1 MAKSA
6 KSAFLEKAT
15 AAHETHKADDTKA
28 GRGGELPGGI
38 SNGIAELVS
47 LKIGIYKTGDYE
59 GEPFFMGMATCRSP
73 KVHNN
78 IPTAGL
84 FTQVGPIGLCDTH
97 NAKGEVTPFADNWDR
112 MLRHLRSLGLDTK
125 DLSPHDIIA
134 GIDAEAY
141 ETGPVLLA
149 LSEAAPKFRFS
160 TNSAPALEQTKS
172 GKWKVGRKE
181 FKSKEEALTAFP
193 YSENPRV
200 WHEWGDVV
208 EWTEEGAASAVED
221 GTVQEAPWESDEKAE
236 TAAEPAEEAANSRT
250 DSKLEEAAPVESVE
264 AEELPDFAAF
274 AKIADDPKSKKPDK
288 IAAEKVLSGHAKTLG
303 IEGYEEMASWAD
315 VAQAIVDMLDIQKAE
330 QAGEQTEAVGAAAE
344 EEEYTE
350 EAEAEEWVP
359 VKGELGFFLDPK
371 SKTPVKCEFVEVN
384 GKLEKVD
391 LKRLDSGKILKG
403 VPFIRLSATAI
414 PF

>member
-1 MAKSA
+1 MAKQA

-15 AAHETHKADDTKA
+15 QAHEAHKADDTKA

-47 LKIGIYKTGDYE
+47 LKIGVYKTGDYE
-59 GEPFFMGMATCRSP
+59 DEPFFMGMATCRSP

-134 GIDAEAY
+134 GIDTEAY

-181 FKSKEEALTAFP
+181 FKTKEEALTAFP

-221 GTVQEAPWESDEKAE
+221 DTVQEAPWESDEKAE
-236 TAAEPAEEAANSRT
+236 TAAEPVVEEAAT
-250 DSKLEEAAPVESVE
+250 EEVEAATVESVE

-303 IEGYEEMASWAD
+303 IEGYEEMASWKE
-315 VAQAIVDMLDIQKAE
+315 VAQAIVDMLEIQKAE
-330 QAGEQTEAVGAAAE
+330 QAGESEEAPAE

-371 SKTPVKCEFVEVN
+371 SKTPIKCEFVEVN

-391 LKRLDSGKILKG
+391 LKRLDTNKILKG

>member
-1 MAKSA
+1 
-6 KSAFLEKAT
+6 LEKAT
-15 AAHETHKADDTKA
+15 LAHEQHKAEDTKA

-47 LKIGIYKTGDYE
+47 LKIGIYAKGDYE

-73 KVHNN
+73 KVHNG
-78 IPTAGL
+78 IPTKGL
-84 FTQVGPIGLCDTH
+84 FTTAGPIGLCDTH
-97 NAKGEVTPFADNWDR
+97 NAKGEVIPFSENWDR

-134 GIDAEAY
+134 GIDNEAY

-149 LSEAAPKFRFS
+149 LAEAAPTFRFS
-160 TNSAPALEQTKS
+160 TNSAAGLEPLKN

-181 FKSKEEALTAFP
+181 FTTKEAAIAANP
-193 YSENPRV
+193 YCENPRV

-208 EWTEEGAASAVED
+208 EWTEEGTSAVED
-221 GTVQEAPWESDEKAE
+221 DTVQEAKWESDEKAE
-236 TAAEPAEEAANSRT
+236 TAAEPVVEEAAT
-250 DSKLEEAAPVESVE
+250 KEVESVAVE
-264 AEELPDFAAF
+264 SVDAEELPDFAAF

-303 IEGYEEMASWAD
+303 IEGYEDMPSWAE
-315 VAQAIVDMLDIQKAE
+315 VAQAIIDMMEIQKAE
-330 QAGEQTEAVGAAAE
+330 QAGEQIEAVEAAVE
-344 EEEYTE
+344 EEEYSE
-350 EAEAEEWVP
+350 EVEEWVP
-359 VKGELGFFLDPK
+359 AKGEIGFFLDPK

-391 LKRLDSGKILKG
+391 LKRLDTNKIVKG